1 MSVEPFNI
9 VNKKSCKR
17 TDVRL
22 KYRTDVRMKG
32 NPMAALELL
41 STATETTPSLRP
53 TLRLVPAPV
62 EAPRTFLTGPLVA
75 QRRAARA
82 RMLQRR
88 RRTVAALALAALVA
102 FLVFPGHA
110 FGTTAAGLTAD
121 QLGTAPLQAGTTYTV
136 HSGDTLASIAAGVNP
151 SNPSAAYRV
160 LVSELRT
167 TSIVVGETIQ
177 IP

>member
-1 MSVEPFNI
+1 VRCCSGI
-9 VNKKSCKR
+9 NKVCKR

-41 STATETTPSLRP
+41 STAPEMMPSARP
-53 TLRLVPAPV
+53 VLRLVPAPV
-62 EAPRTFLTGPLVA
+62 VAPRTFLTGPLVS

-88 RRTVAALALAALVA
+88 RRSAMALAVAALIAL
-102 FLVFPGHA
+102 LVFPGHA
-110 FGTTAAGLTAD
+110 FGTTTTGLSAD
-121 QLGTAPLQAGTTYTV
+121 QLSSAPLQAGTTYTV
-136 HSGDTLASIAAGVNP
+136 QPGDTLASIAAGINP
-151 SNPSAAYRV
+151 SNPKAAYSV

-167 TSIVVGETIQ
+167 TSIVVGESIQ